1 MMMDGTELGQSLK
14 DMLRKAWEHGG
25 KIVIPTKSLVN
36 AEIKDLEFYPHQDY
50 SVLRLEIP
58 LLVDDNGFRV
68 AFEIEEEE

>member
-1 MMMDGTELGQSLK
+1 MMDETELMQSLQ

-36 AEIKDLEFYPHQDY
+36 AEIKELEFYPRQSH

-58 LLVDDNGFRV
+58 LVVDDDGFRV
-68 AFEIEEEE
+68 AFEIKEEE

>member
-1 MMMDGTELGQSLK
+1 MMDETELMQSLQ

-36 AEIKDLEFYPHQDY
+36 AEIKELEFYPRQI
-50 SVLRLEIP
+50 LRLEIP
-58 LLVDDNGFRV
+58 LIVDEEGFRV

>member
-1 MMMDGTELGQSLK
+1 MMDETELMQSLQ

-36 AEIKDLEFYPHQDY
+36 AEIKELEFYPRQI
-50 SVLRLEIP
+50 LRLEIP